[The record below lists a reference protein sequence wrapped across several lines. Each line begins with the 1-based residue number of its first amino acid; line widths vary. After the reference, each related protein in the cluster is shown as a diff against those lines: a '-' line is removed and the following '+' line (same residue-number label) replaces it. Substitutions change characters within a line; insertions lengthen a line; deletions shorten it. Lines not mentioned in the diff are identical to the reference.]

1 MFKASGAHL
10 NASRSLGKSKTILS
24 SAHACRDAF
33 KGMARCRSRSSLA
46 QKDLVSEFGSE
57 SRVSEFLN
65 GKRDLSKEQA
75 ISLAKRFSLRLEA
88 LLL

>member
-1 MFKASGAHL
+1 M
-10 NASRSLGKSKTILS
+10 
-24 SAHACRDAF
+24 
-33 KGMARCRSRSSLA
+33 
-46 QKDLVSEFGSE
+46 
-57 SRVSEFLN
+57 RVSEFLN